1 VKRIVLASFG
11 DARDEI
17 DRVQLEMELSN
28 KSANGVELVMAPALD
43 AMKMALQA
51 ELPRVL
57 LQTHNETAAKAYKLV
72 QSKVAQPRAAAAAA
86 PVKVKQAFDVT
97 DPAAVAWVQAHAA
110 ELIDGITD
118 TTREDIKRLIES
130 AFEDQFDVYDLAD
143 QIAEVIGD
151 DARAEEI
158 ARTETM
164 TASNVG
170 QQDAWD
176 RSLRAA
182 AAVRFGPGSAVSIT
196 GTLPAYAAIP
206 TFKTDQTARHGTTD
220 LVATDQT
227 KIGGVAVSTG
237 NGVTGTGVQRVTI
250 SSDNTAFTVN
260 AAKSGTWALDTG
272 SSIIGFVRTLP
283 AGCTQTTRYSGD
295 TVGVATGAGTSVNS
309 TTTCLGNVY
318 VNNITNSAVT
328 FRLADKTGTPVIWVG
343 GNADFSIPANSNI
356 GFPFSLGHDDVRHH
370 GHRWHVLGPEP
381 ARRGLAVIC
390 DEHSSP

>member
-176 RSLRAA
+176 Q
-182 AAVRFGPGSAVSIT
+182 AVDDGLLT
-196 GTLPAYAAIP
+196 GDEVQEWI
-206 TFKTDQTARHGTTD
+206 
-220 LVATDQT
+220 
-227 KIGGVAVSTG
+227 
-237 NGVTGTGVQRVTI
+237 VTPDDRLCPICEGLEGVQ
-250 SSDNTAFTVN
+250 AGLGEMF
-260 AAKSGTWALDTG
+260 AADGEQYDG
-272 SSIIGFVRTLP
+272 PP
-283 AGCTQTTRYSGD
+283 AHPNCRC
-295 TVGVATGAGTSVNS
+295 TVG
-309 TTTCLGNVY
+309 
-318 VNNITNSAVT
+318 
-328 FRLADKTGTPVIWVG
+328 LALP
-343 GNADFSIPANSNI
+343 S
-356 GFPFSLGHDDVRHH
+356 
-370 GHRWHVLGPEP
+370 
-381 ARRGLAVIC
+381 
-390 DEHSSP
+390 